1 MRLLTHAISQLS
13 TNSRATVLK
22 SITNSLAYN
31 FTFTNRF
38 LSTKGNEG
46 DNIDWGSESTWSSGL
61 TKEHFDGEV
70 VGHKVGG
77 NDGGASGGIGGRG
90 GGALGSSQL
99 APASYDDGDEMEKLR
114 KMAAEASRK
123 DNEYASKWKER
134 MRETSLLMKQV
145 IEPGARGSYLKDSE
159 KAEMYRLHK
168 ENPEVYTVEKLAKD
182 YRIMR
187 QRVHAILW
195 LKEDEEKMEKKL
207 GHPLD
212 DSVEQL
218 LDNFPEFFDWHDR
231 EFHVAT
237 LPYKPDFKVMPE
249 GWDGTI
255 KDPDEVLY
263 EISMKEDE
271 ILYQEFLEKFNFNKM
286 KIEGKVKVHKYSRR
300 RPSEGWEITVE
311 KMGPRGKRGDG
322 GGWKFKSLA
331 DGSTRPLND
340 YEKMFV
346 KREKPRR
353 RRKIL
358 HPK

>member
-1 MRLLTHAISQLS
+1 MRLLARAISQLS
-13 TNSRATVLK
+13 TNSRATQLK
-22 SITNSLAYN
+22 TVTNSVAYN
-31 FTFTNRF
+31 FLFNNRF
-38 LSTKGNEG
+38 LSTKGGNEG
-46 DNIDWGSESTWSSGL
+46 DIDWGSESTWSSGL
-61 TKEHFDGEV
+61 TKDHFDGEV
-70 VGHKVGG
+70 VGQKVD
-77 NDGGASGGIGGRG
+77 NIDVGASSGGVGG
-90 GGALGSSQL
+90 GGAPSGLSHEDELENIRKL
-99 APASYDDGDEMEKLR
+99 A
-114 KMAAEASRK
+114 AAASRK
-123 DNEYASKWKER
+123 DGEFASKWKDR
-134 MRETSLLMKQV
+134 MRETNVLMKQV
-145 IEPGARGSYLKDSE
+145 IEPGARGAYLKDSE

-237 LPYKPDFKVMPE
+237 LPHKPDFKVMPE

-263 EISMKEDE
+263 DISMKEDE
-271 ILYQEFLEKFNFNKM
+271 ILYQEFLEKFNFNIM
-286 KIEGKVKVHKYSRR
+286 KIDGKVKVHKYSRR

-311 KMGPRGKRGDG
+311 KMGMRGKRGDG

-346 KREKPRR
+346 KREKFRR

>member
-1 MRLLTHAISQLS
+1 MRLLTHVISQLS
-13 TNSRATVLK
+13 TNSRATQLK
-22 SITNSLAYN
+22 TVTNSVAYN
-31 FTFTNRF
+31 FLFNNRF
-38 LSTKGNEG
+38 LSTKGG
-46 DNIDWGSESTWSSGL
+46 DERDIDWGPESTWSSGL
-61 TKEHFDGEV
+61 TKDHFDGEV
-70 VGHKVGG
+70 VGQKVDNIDVGVSGG
-77 NDGGASGGIGGRG
+77 GGPGGA
-90 GGALGSSQL
+90 ALGDLENIRKL
-99 APASYDDGDEMEKLR
+99 A
-114 KMAAEASRK
+114 AAASRK
-123 DNEYASKWKER
+123 DGEFASKWKDR
-134 MRETSLLMKQV
+134 MRETNVLMKQV
-145 IEPGARGSYLKDSE
+145 IEPGARGAYLKDSE

-237 LPYKPDFKVMPE
+237 LPYKPNFKVMPE
-249 GWDGTI
+249 DWDGTI

-263 EISMKEDE
+263 DISMKEDE
-271 ILYQEFLEKFNFNKM
+271 ILYQEFLERFNFNKM

>member
-1 MRLLTHAISQLS
+1 MRLLAHAISQLS
-13 TNSRATVLK
+13 LNSRATQLK
-22 SITNSLAYN
+22 TITNSVSHN
-31 FTFTNRF
+31 FLLSNRF
-38 LSTKGNEG
+38 LSTKGGNEG
-46 DNIDWGSESTWSSGL
+46 DIDWGSESTWSTGL

-70 VGHKVGG
+70 VGKKVED
-77 NDGGASGGIGGRG
+77 NVGGIGG
-90 GGALGSSQL
+90 GGAPPLGGSPSFASANQNEDDYENIRKL
-99 APASYDDGDEMEKLR
+99 AAQ
-114 KMAAEASRK
+114 ASRK
-123 DNEYASKWKER
+123 DGEFVSKWKDR
-134 MRETSLLMKQV
+134 MRETNVLMKQV
-145 IEPGARGSYLKDSE
+145 IEPGARGAYLKDSE

-231 EFHVAT
+231 EYHVAT

-263 EISMKEDE
+263 DISMKEDE
-271 ILYQEFLEKFNFNKM
+271 ILYQEFLERFNFNKM

-331 DGSTRPLND
+331 DGTTRPLND